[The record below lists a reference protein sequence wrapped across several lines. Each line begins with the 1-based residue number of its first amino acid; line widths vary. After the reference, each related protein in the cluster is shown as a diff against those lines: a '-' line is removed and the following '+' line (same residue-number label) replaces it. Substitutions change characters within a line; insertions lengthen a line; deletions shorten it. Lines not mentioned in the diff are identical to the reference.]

1 MSDIMTIKDAIRE
14 LLKTDKFQ
22 EDARK
27 DAKLRVFRQRF
38 LAGEIKN
45 GAAISLLQDYGYK
58 VDIRKQHQK

>member
-1 MSDIMTIKDAIRE
+1 MTIKEAIKE
-14 LLKTDKFQ
+14 LMKTDKFL

-45 GAAISLLQDYGYK
+45 GAAVSLLQEYGYK
-58 VDIRKQHQK
+58 VEVSKKGAKA